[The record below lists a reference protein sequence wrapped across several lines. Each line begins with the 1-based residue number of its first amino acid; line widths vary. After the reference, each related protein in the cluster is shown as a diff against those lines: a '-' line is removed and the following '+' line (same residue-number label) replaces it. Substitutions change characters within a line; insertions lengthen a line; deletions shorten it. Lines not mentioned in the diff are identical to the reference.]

1 MEDEG
6 SERFITEATSLAE
19 AFIDGLS
26 AMFDELSDDEVRHL
40 TEIVAERL
48 AFAPEDPVRQIIV
61 DEVNEEYGRRFCTD
75 KGQTDP
81 ETLMEF

>member
-1 MEDEG
+1 MENER
-6 SERFITEATSLAE
+6 SERLITEATSLAE
-19 AFIDGLS
+19 ALVVGLD

-48 AFAPEDPVRQIIV
+48 AFAPEDPVRQIIA

-75 KGQTDP
+75 NGQDAS